1 MLAIVLRF
9 LPLIDAAIA
18 TFEGTRRKL
27 VIQDTGA
34 NVKILKILLAKYL
47 AQNWRF

>member
-34 NVKILKILLAKYL
+34 NVKNTFGKIFGTKLAFL
-47 AQNWRF
+47 T